1 MELWDVGVL
10 TRRKRTYGW
19 IKMLIQNAFAKPVS
33 DLLKENVLELAYFEI
48 SEKSI

>member
-19 IKMLIQNAFAKPVS
+19 IKMLIQNAFATTVS
-33 DLLKENVLELAYFEI
+33 DFSEENVLKLAYFKI